1 MQPAIPRFHVIH
13 FAIGLCC
20 ALGTPPA
27 AAAVVWNKVY
37 AGFSQPVEITQAHDA
52 SQRLFVVQQSG
63 AIRIVKNGAV
73 LPTPFIDLGGASGVT
88 AANGE
93 QGLLG
98 LAFHPQYAT
107 NRQFYVNY
115 TRKSDGATVIARYMA
130 SAGNPDV
137 ADPLSATI
145 LLTIAQPESNHNGG
159 AVVFGPDGYLYIG
172 MGDGGGAN
180 DQHGTIGNG
189 QDKTTLLGKI
199 LRIDVDGGSPYAIP
213 SGNPF
218 ASGVG
223 GRQEIFA
230 IGVRNPWRISFDRA
244 TGDFWIGDV
253 GQGAVEEVD
262 YLPVGTGAGVNFGWR
277 IMEGNSCTGNG
288 GPVPCN
294 DPSLTPPVLTYTHSF
309 GCSIT
314 GGYVYR
320 GAAVPALAGQYLYGD
335 FCTGRIWAAQ
345 RVGMGPWVPT
355 ELDVTGYAIT
365 TFGEDEAGEL
375 YFANYNTGDIY
386 RFADSGA
393 TSPVL
398 AASAASLAFGNVT
411 LGNASAAQTFNVTNT
426 GGGTL
431 TLATLTQG
439 GANPA
444 DFARTGTCANGTML
458 APSQSCTVT
467 YQFTPAAIGARGASL
482 AITSNGGNAAVA
494 LTGTGVAQAPV
505 LTVSAT
511 SLAFGNIDVGSNS
524 AVQTI
529 TATNGGSGTLTFTGV
544 TLQGSNPGDFLL
556 AGSCAPGLALTAG
569 AVCTLDFLFHP
580 LVAGPR
586 AASLVVAYGAAGTPV
601 TIGLAGTGGAPGVAD
616 VIEFYHAAL
625 DHYFISSLAADID
638 AIDSGRFQGWTRT
651 GRTFKAYSTM
661 QAGASAV
668 CRFYIPPAAGDS
680 HFLSASPIECAEVL
694 AKFPAFTYESPAVMY
709 EFLPDLASGAC
720 PQSTVPVYRVWNR
733 RADSNHRYTTD
744 RALRDTMVAQG
755 YVAEGYGPDAVVM
768 CAPQ

>member
-1 MQPAIPRFHVIH
+1 MQPTIPRPHVSRY
-13 FAIGLCC
+13 AVALCC
-20 ALGTPPA
+20 ALGTLPA
-27 AAAVVWNKVY
+27 AASVVWNKVY
-37 AGFSQPVEITQAHDA
+37 TGFPQPVEITQAHDG

-63 AIRIVKNGAV
+63 AIRIIKNGAV

-98 LAFHPQYAT
+98 LAFHPQYAS

-115 TRKSDGATVIARYMA
+115 TRKSDGATVIARYSA

-145 LLTIAQPESNHNGG
+145 LLTIAQPEANHNGG

-199 LRIDVDGGSPYAIP
+199 LRIDVDGANPYAIP
-213 SGNPF
+213 PGNPF

-230 IGVRNPWRISFDRA
+230 IGVRNPWRMSFDRA

-320 GAAVPALAGQYLYGD
+320 GAAVPLLAGQYVYGD

-345 RVGMGPWVPT
+345 RVGTGPWVPA
-355 ELDVTGYAIT
+355 ELGVTGYAIT

-393 TSPVL
+393 SSPVL

-411 LGNASAAQTFNVTNT
+411 LGNASATQTFNVTNT
-426 GGGTL
+426 GAGTL

-439 GANPA
+439 GVNPA
-444 DFARTGTCANGTML
+444 DFVRTGTCASGKML
-458 APSQSCTVT
+458 TASQSCTVT
-467 YQFTPAAIGARGASL
+467 YQFTPAAIGARSASL
-482 AITSNGGNAAVA
+482 AIASNGGNAVVA
-494 LTGTGVAQAPV
+494 LTGTGVVP
-505 LTVSAT
+505 T
-511 SLAFGNIDVGSNS
+511 S
-524 AVQTI
+524 
-529 TATNGGSGTLTFTGV
+529 
-544 TLQGSNPGDFLL
+544 
-556 AGSCAPGLALTAG
+556 
-569 AVCTLDFLFHP
+569 
-580 LVAGPR
+580 
-586 AASLVVAYGAAGTPV
+586 
-601 TIGLAGTGGAPGVAD
+601 GVAD

-638 AIDSGRFQGWTRT
+638 ALDSGRFQGWTRT
-651 GRTFKAYSTM
+651 GRKFKAYSAM
-661 QAGASAV
+661 QAGTSAV

-680 HFLSASPIECAEVL
+680 HFFSASPIECAEVL

-744 RALRDTMVAQG
+744 RVLRDAMVAQG